1 MWTSKQALDLITQ
14 RPPRDAVRRRQSSN
28 DNVSSRRYRC
38 QQIEGHRFEATTNEI
53 AFHGISHVLGDDE
66 AEANRPFASAR
77 LGGTFSN
84 IEHGVCTD
92 DPHTAPYD
100 TLVITAACDAI
111 YVSKHEIL
119 APM

>member
-1 MWTSKQALDLITQ
+1 MDLITQ

-53 AFHGISHVLGDDE
+53 AFHGISHVLCDDE
-66 AEANRPFASAR
+66 AETNRSFAGIR
-77 LGGTFSN
+77 MCRTFSN

-92 DPHTAPYD
+92 YPHTAPYD
-100 TLVITAACDAI
+100 ALVITAACNAI
-111 YVSKHEIL
+111 HVSKHEIL